1 MSVAINQVHFSNK
14 PFQHSNNQCHRV
26 EVRVDKN
33 TSNVHL
39 NLLNNHV
46 ICKFIHCL
54 FIFIY
59 LNNLSFCLFIF
70 SHLKCDRLKD
80 LVAEHLDHL
89 HYLHDILSLNIQDV
103 NDVLTGHFIN
113 RLLIPLYIY
122 SLVRKRPDI
131 EQVNECVTCSLQFN
145 QHLFEA

>member
-1 MSVAINQVHFSNK
+1 M
-14 PFQHSNNQCHRV
+14 
-26 EVRVDKN
+26 
-33 TSNVHL
+33 
-39 NLLNNHV
+39 
-46 ICKFIHCL
+46 
-54 FIFIY
+54 
-59 LNNLSFCLFIF
+59 FIF

-122 SLVRKRPDI
+122 SLVRKRPDM
-131 EQVNECVTCSLQFN
+131 EQVNDRTCSVYLN
-145 QHLFEA
+145 LHLYKT

>member
-1 MSVAINQVHFSNK
+1 MS
-14 PFQHSNNQCHRV
+14 
-26 EVRVDKN
+26 
-33 TSNVHL
+33 
-39 NLLNNHV
+39 
-46 ICKFIHCL
+46 
-54 FIFIY
+54 
-59 LNNLSFCLFIF
+59 SFFLF

-122 SLVRKRPDI
+122 SLVKDRPDV
-131 EQVNECVTCSLQFN
+131 EQVCLLLRKIISFIYGRPQVIFQTAGLLLRAQEMADIPKWIF
-145 QHLFEA
+145 

>member
-1 MSVAINQVHFSNK
+1 MPGSSI
-14 PFQHSNNQCHRV
+14 
-26 EVRVDKN
+26 
-33 TSNVHL
+33 
-39 NLLNNHV
+39 LLHNV
-46 ICKFIHCL
+46 ICKLIRCL
-54 FIFIY
+54 LLKVIF
-59 LNNLSFCLFIF
+59 LNSLSFCLFIF

-122 SLVRKRPDI
+122 SLVRKRPDM
-131 EQVNECVTCSLQFN
+131 EQVNESTTCSVYLN
-145 QHLFEA
+145 LHLFEA